1 MCASIV
7 NQLLPSVFQSF
18 FIKLYTVHSYH
29 SRHSA
34 KQSYYL
40 PKARTNY
47 GKFNIRFQGP
57 KIWNAIDYDI
67 KHLPI
72 SSFKIKLKQSFLQ
85 SYCLVNSPFFLLFFS
100 HLDNITVFATPYHY
114 FSDIRH
120 CSVQIYFLFK
130 EIDYACN
137 LSFFSSLLSGI
148 YYILY
153 ILYVVCVSDQNLTI
167 INL

>member
-1 MCASIV
+1 MQVDFDPYVIIIHYFTKRK
-7 NQLLPSVFQSF
+7 NLF
-18 FIKLYTVHSYH
+18 HSYH
-29 SRHSA
+29 TRHSA

-85 SYCLVNSPFFLLFFS
+85 SY
-100 HLDNITVFATPYHY
+100 
-114 FSDIRH
+114 
-120 CSVQIYFLFK
+120 
-130 EIDYACN
+130 
-137 LSFFSSLLSGI
+137 
-148 YYILY
+148 
-153 ILYVVCVSDQNLTI
+153 
-167 INL
+167 